1 MSYTPRSKAASTDFP
16 GLLGS
21 APGCANG
28 LAVSGRPYSQGRTA
42 PGRRCFARG
51 RRNTRLHQ
59 SDLGAG
65 LRLLVGIRFQV
76 LFTPLAGVLFTFP
89 SRYWFTI
96 GRQRVFSLG
105 GWSPQFPTGFHV
117 SRGTQDTASSPAP
130 FRLQGFHLLWPT
142 FPRRS
147 STAGIG
153 NSTLAVLQP
162 PGHLAEAEVWAVP
175 RSLAATDG
183 IAVAFSSSGY

>member
-1 MSYTPRSKAASTDFP
+1 MSHRRTIKWR
-16 GLLGS
+16 GS
-21 APGCANG
+21 DCLYAYG
-28 LAVSGRPYSQGRTA
+28 
-42 PGRRCFARG
+42 F
-51 RRNTRLHQ
+51 
-59 SDLGAG
+59 
-65 LRLLVGIRFQV
+65 RFY
-76 LFTPLAGVLFTFP
+76 FTPLTGVLFAFP